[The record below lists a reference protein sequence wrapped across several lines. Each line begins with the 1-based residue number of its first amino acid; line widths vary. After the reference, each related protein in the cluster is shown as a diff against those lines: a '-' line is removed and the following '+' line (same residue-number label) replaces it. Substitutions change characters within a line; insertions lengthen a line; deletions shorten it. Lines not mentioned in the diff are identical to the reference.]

1 MKAALYRR
9 FGPADDV
16 LEIVEMPM
24 PDPGPGEVL
33 VELRASGV
41 NPSDVKLRAGARPG
55 ATMAYPYIV
64 PHSDGAGVIVAAG
77 EGVDQARI
85 GQRVW
90 LWNGQW
96 RRQHGTAATHIA
108 LPAAQT
114 APLPEGTD
122 FAAAACLGIPAVT
135 AWTAVLGDG
144 PVSGQR
150 VLVTGGGGSVGR
162 YAVQIAVQAGAEV
175 ITTISSP
182 AKAAHANGHDHPA
195 HHTIDYRQQD
205 VAERVLE
212 ITGGQG
218 VDRIVEVDFG
228 ANIATTERIIA
239 EGGTIATYA
248 SAGNMTPTLPF
259 YPLMFRHTRLWM
271 LIVYLLSPAE
281 RARATEGLTA
291 LLSAGS
297 LSHAIAETHPLLQTA
312 AAHAAVEAGTKLGT
326 VVVET

>member
-1 MKAALYRR
+1 MKAALYRS
-9 FGPADDV
+9 FGPAADV
-16 LEIVEMPM
+16 LEIVEMPT

-96 RRQHGTAATHIA
+96 RRQHGTAASHIA
-108 LPAAQT
+108 LPAALT

-122 FAAAACLGIPAVT
+122 FAAGACLGIPAVT

-150 VLVTGGGGSVGR
+150 VLVTGGAGSVGR
-162 YAVQIAVQAGAEV
+162 YAV
-175 ITTISSP
+175 
-182 AKAAHANGHDHPA
+182 
-195 HHTIDYRQQD
+195 
-205 VAERVLE
+205 
-212 ITGGQG
+212 
-218 VDRIVEVDFG
+218 
-228 ANIATTERIIA
+228 
-239 EGGTIATYA
+239 
-248 SAGNMTPTLPF
+248 
-259 YPLMFRHTRLWM
+259 
-271 LIVYLLSPAE
+271 
-281 RARATEGLTA
+281 
-291 LLSAGS
+291 
-297 LSHAIAETHPLLQTA
+297 
-312 AAHAAVEAGTKLGT
+312 
-326 VVVET
+326 